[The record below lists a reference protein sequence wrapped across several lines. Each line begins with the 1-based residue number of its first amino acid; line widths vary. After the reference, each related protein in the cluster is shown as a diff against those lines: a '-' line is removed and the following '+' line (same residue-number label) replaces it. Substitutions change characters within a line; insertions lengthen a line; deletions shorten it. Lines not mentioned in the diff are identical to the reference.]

1 MEEQKNK
8 HKTNQG
14 RSFLGRVDADERA
27 RFSTYVISHLDKWRY
42 ESPGTNTWP
51 ALAERIGVSADQVSR
66 WLKSQAVPSKV
77 AMQKM
82 CAIGVFGNESPT
94 TLLAAKPW
102 MSYEAATMPEPMGS
116 SRKKRTSKKKT
127 APAAQPAP
135 DVAAPEFEVVSD
147 VFDVIAADSDISVR
161 NKTVLS
167 ALVALARAG
176 VTLDIDVKVR
186 AR

>member
-1 MEEQKNK
+1 MENK
-8 HKTNQG
+8 TKTNQG

-42 ESPGTNTWP
+42 ENPGTNTWP
-51 ALAERIGVSADQVSR
+51 ALAERIGVSTDQISR

-77 AMQKM
+77 AIQKM
-82 CAIGVFGNESPT
+82 CAIGVFGAMSPMT
-94 TLLAAKPW
+94 MLGEKPW
-102 MSYEAATMPEPMGS
+102 MAYEPAILPEAP
-116 SRKKRTSKKKT
+116 KSKKKAPKKT
-127 APAAQPAP
+127 AAPAAPAAQPAP

-147 VFDVIAADSDISVR
+147 VFDVIAADSDISIR